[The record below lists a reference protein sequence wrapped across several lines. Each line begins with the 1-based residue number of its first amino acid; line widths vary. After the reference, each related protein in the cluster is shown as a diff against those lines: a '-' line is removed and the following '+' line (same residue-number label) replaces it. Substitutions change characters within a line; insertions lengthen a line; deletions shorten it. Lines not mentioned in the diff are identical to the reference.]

1 MEENLFK
8 KEIKKILAI
17 DEVGRGALAGPFY
30 VGGIL
35 INKFTFKILEKINVK
50 DSKKLTFNKR
60 LEIYKKLK
68 EEKIPFKIIKFSSK
82 EVDNLNIGFCFK
94 KAIYEL
100 KKIYK
105 PDLIIVDGKKIKLE
119 KIKNIKFFVKGDE
132 FIKSISAISIISK
145 VLRDKY
151 MIFLDRFYPEYKF
164 RQNKGYGTK
173 EHITTIKKYG
183 PTKHHRISFCKFLFE
198 K

>member
-35 INKFTFKILEKINVK
+35 INKFTFKILEKINLK

-173 EHITTIKKYG
+173 EHIKTIKKYG
-183 PTKHHRISFCKFLFE
+183 LTKHHRISFCKFLFE